1 VRGIESVLDGAMP
14 LGVTREPISVTT
26 LASKAQRFFMIADGQ
41 VCPRFG
47 DEMGNGSSVGWR
59 QALNLKEDEGME
71 RRFVEG
77 ITVFRWLPS
86 PVSTISPPSA
96 CVKSKFSFSEANRGF
111 EMRIRAHREGEW
123 KGRGGGGG
131 SLQGIC
137 HRSLESV

>member
-1 VRGIESVLDGAMP
+1 MKFIAVACLKLPELRPVRGIESVLDGAMP

-71 RRFVEG
+71 RRFVEAHYRFS
-77 ITVFRWLPS
+77 VVAVAREHNFLP
-86 PVSTISPPSA
+86 
-96 CVKSKFSFSEANRGF
+96 FSVRKIQIFF
-111 EMRIRAHREGEW
+111 F
-123 KGRGGGGG
+123 
-131 SLQGIC
+131 
-137 HRSLESV
+137 